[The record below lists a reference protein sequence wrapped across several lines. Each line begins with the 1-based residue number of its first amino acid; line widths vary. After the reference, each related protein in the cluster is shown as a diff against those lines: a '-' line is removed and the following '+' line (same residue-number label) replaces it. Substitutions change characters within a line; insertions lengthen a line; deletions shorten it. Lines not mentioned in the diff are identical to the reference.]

1 MLDGGLYD
9 LASKIEYEEHIRKM
23 RQLEATTMD
32 AVSFIPAHM
41 GAVRS
46 RIKKLS
52 KMKQK
57 WGLEI
62 LEDDDGNKDV
72 RIEKALRIIVPNEHW
87 DEFQGMFEG
96 ELNNDAYLNLNTLLN
111 EAMEDD
117 FTKMRDELKPTLI
130 EMFNSEEFSSLD
142 KTIQVW
148 KGRFGIV
155 EIITN
160 KNNVLVKLSRR
171 GRDIQKLVGDL
182 LHAYRKDRGGL
193 EILLND
199 IKTKSPLSSHEI
211 FKKYG
216 FLYGSRVASRFNDV
230 LLIFEAAID
239 PAFIASETIY
249 IDNDAVLDEIEDEI
263 TTVKRVGNVLYP
275 ADDKFDVSFF
285 ATLQQVIEDL
295 EEEEFRETNR
305 EE

>member
-1 MLDGGLYD
+1 
-9 LASKIEYEEHIRKM
+9 
-23 RQLEATTMD
+23 
-32 AVSFIPAHM
+32 M

-52 KMKQK
+52 KTKQK

-62 LEDDDGNKDV
+62 LEDDEGNKDV

-87 DEFQGMFEG
+87 DQFQGMFEG
-96 ELNNDAYLNLNTLLN
+96 ELSNDSYLNLSTLLN

-117 FTKMRDELKPTLI
+117 FKTMRDELKPTLI
-130 EMFNSEEFSSLD
+130 EMFDSEEFASLD
-142 KTIQVW
+142 KTINVW
-148 KGRFGIV
+148 KSRFGIS

-160 KNNVLVKLSRR
+160 KNNVLVKLFRR
-171 GRDIQKLVGDL
+171 GRDIQKLTGDL

-199 IKTKSPLSSHEI
+199 IRTKSPLSSHEV
-211 FKKYG
+211 FKKFG

-230 LLIFEAAID
+230 VLIFEAVID
-239 PAFIASETIY
+239 PAFVASQTIY

-275 ADDKFDVSFF
+275 ADDKFDVDFF
-285 ATLQQVIEDL
+285 ATLQNTIEEL
-295 EEEEFRETNR
+295 EEEEEYRETGR